1 MRGSADRTGSAT
13 VLRDPVIER
22 NSTARGQCCRGW
34 LVRSPGACARARR
47 VQQWHDPLLS
57 LRLGGWHR
65 VRHCSATGSGL
76 RARLWSGL
84 PSCTIH
90 RISWKLDIF
99 FPQNQYKINQKPG
112 PPTFQIFVFPPPLHL
127 MKKSF
132 LCNVQLAFVKITS
145 QGIKAQLLTCN
156 TLTLAKNGAEGLRG
170 RNTQ

>member
-1 MRGSADRTGSAT
+1 MRGSTDRTQSAM

-22 NSTARGQCCRGW
+22 NSTVRGHCCRGW

-65 VRHCSATGSGL
+65 VRRCSARGLGL

-90 RISWKLDIF
+90 SISLKFDF
-99 FPQNQYKINQKPG
+99 FSPQNQYKINQKSR

-145 QGIKAQLLTCN
+145 QGIKAPLLTCN
-156 TLTLAKNGAEGLRG
+156 TLTLAKNWAEGLRG
-170 RNTQ
+170 RDMQ